1 MAKNA
6 RMAEYWLRRAA
17 NNGSVSAM
25 IDLSQ
30 FLIDRYRGGQAVV
43 EAYRWTAVALMRAKE
58 NEKPGA
64 VIWGERVQKE
74 IIEKGH
80 SVGLNMGKLKQD
92 GESQARKVINE
103 IPVEI
108 DPIKDQNIVLQN
120 IRKKYGE

>member
-1 MAKNA
+1 
-6 RMAEYWLRRAA
+6 
-17 NNGSVSAM
+17 M